1 MIEHDEVKEPI
12 VKLAPVYKEYLWGGN
27 HLKERFGKDSAN
39 DIAECWE
46 LSAHSHGVSKI
57 ADGEM
62 EGHYFTDYLKVIG
75 KRGLGTNA
83 NRYDR
88 FPLLIKF
95 IDAAKLLSIQ
105 VHPDN
110 LYALQVEGEYGKNEM
125 WYVVDA
131 EPGAFLYYGLKH
143 HISKEE
149 LEERIYNKTLT
160 EVLNKV
166 PVKAGDALF
175 VKAGVI
181 HAIGEGV
188 IICEIQQNSNLTYR
202 IDDFGRK
209 DKNGKER
216 ELHIEKALESTDIDL
231 NVAMAKAGPVNAS
244 DEKREKS
251 RLVESIYFT
260 VDKVNING
268 SYQVKVNKSSFVALV
283 FIEGEGNLKASD
295 SGIAHPYKAGD
306 TFFIAA
312 GDRKIDISGTGECL
326 KVRI

>member
-1 MIEHDEVKEPI
+1 MRVHTEVEEPV
-12 VKLAPVYKEYLWGGN
+12 VKLAPLFKEFLWGGN
-27 HLKERFGKDSAN
+27 NLKERFGKVWTN
-39 DIAECWE
+39 DIAESWE
-46 LSAHSHGVSKI
+46 MSAHSQGVSKI

-62 EGHYFTDYLKVIG
+62 EGHFFTDYLNVIG
-75 KRGLGTNA
+75 KRGLGANA

-131 EPGAFLYYGLKH
+131 QPGAFLYYGLTR
-143 HISKEE
+143 HITKEE
-149 LEERIYNKTLT
+149 LKERIDNNTLT

-166 PVKAGDALF
+166 PVQAGDALF

-181 HAIGEGV
+181 HAIGEGM

-209 DKNGKER
+209 DKYGNLR
-216 ELHIEKALESTDIDL
+216 ELHIDKALESTDIDL
-231 NVAMAKAGPVNAS
+231 NVALAKTGPVRSAETP
-244 DEKREKS
+244 DVKT

-260 VDKVNING
+260 VDRINSPG
-268 SYQVKVNKSSFVALV
+268 AYQVPVSKRSFVAIV
-283 FIEGEGNLKASD
+283 IIEGEGNIKASD
-295 SGIAHPYKAGD
+295 SSIAHPFKAGD
-306 TFFIAA
+306 TFFAEA
-312 GDRKIDISGTGECL
+312 GDRHIDVTGKAL
-326 KVRI
+326 FLTARI